1 MTLVRNGTAQAVIH
15 SGGFNVVGTEGVR
28 LTSNTNAPA
37 ILGEE
42 TSATNPV
49 VCPSRADLDTGVGAA
64 AANQLSLI
72 SGGSEA
78 LRMTSSSGQVLFGPG
93 GSWTFEGAN
102 ALRSTNAAG
111 PLIQM
116 GEAATSTNPTLM
128 PNRADP
134 DTGVGWHSA
143 NKLALIAGGTLAV
156 AIEATQISMA
166 TTVDYAGRIQMQEIS
181 VPTGASNYAMI
192 YTYDTG
198 GKTRLACKLGSDTE
212 IVLATQA

>member
-1 MTLVRNGTAQAVIH
+1 
-15 SGGFNVVGTEGVR
+15 
-28 LTSNTNAPA
+28 
-37 ILGEE
+37 
-42 TSATNPV
+42 
-49 VCPSRADLDTGVGAA
+49 
-64 AANQLSLI
+64 
-72 SGGSEA
+72 
-78 LRMTSSSGQVLFGPG
+78 
-93 GSWTFEGAN
+93 
-102 ALRSTNAAG
+102 
-111 PLIQM
+111 
-116 GEAATSTNPTLM
+116 M

-134 DTGVGWHSA
+134 DTGAGWHSA